1 MELLCE
7 TALLTHG
14 LTFVSQEAL
23 RSAWPFQEPFLA
35 WVDGG
40 ELVCGDLE
48 AYLPFRAR
56 SAQVCRIDCDM
67 LEDALRDGAS
77 GALTA
82 SGTMAAC
89 AKLGIPLAVTCG
101 MGGIGEIRGEEL
113 CPDLPALTRYPVA
126 LLATSPKDMLDI
138 PGTIAWLRSHG
149 VHVAG
154 PACTGYMFDCPPVE
168 VELPSAAWH
177 TAEAAR
183 RLTADG
189 GLLMLNPIPE
199 AERIQDMATLAIA
212 IAAGK
217 RAERRGQFYHPAVN
231 QRLDELTGGEAS
243 RMQLRSLIANLRLAL
258 NILD

>member
-23 RSAWPFQEPFLA
+23 RSAWPFQEAFLA

-40 ELVCGDLE
+40 RLICGNLE

-56 SAQVCRIDCDM
+56 SAEVCRIDCDM
-67 LEDALRDGAS
+67 LEDALRDGVS

-89 AKLGIPLAVTCG
+89 QKLGIPLAVTCG
-101 MGGIGEIRGEEL
+101 MGGIGEIQGEEL

-138 PGTIAWLRSHG
+138 PETIAWLRRHG

-168 VELPSAAWH
+168 VELPPLAWH
-177 TAEAAR
+177 TAEEVR

-189 GLLMLNPIPE
+189 GLLMLNPISE
-199 AERIQDMATLAIA
+199 MERIQNTMILTVA

-217 RAERRGQFYHPAVN
+217 RAERRGGSYHPAVN
-231 QRLDELTGGEAS
+231 RRLDELTDGRAS
-243 RMQLRSLIANLRLAL
+243 RMQLQSLIANLRLAR
-258 NILD
+258 NILC